1 MGGGTLWQMKACVI
15 PGNAFSRDMNL
26 EKNYGLPRWIPKN
39 TSQVKSSARLGLLA
53 MYRWHMLVIHTNTH
67 AAYRLPFLLSASKF
81 ILHRAAGVT
90 V

>member
-39 TSQVKSSARLGLLA
+39 TSQVKSSARLGFA
-53 MYRWHMLVIHTNTH
+53 RYVQVAH
-67 AAYRLPFLLSASKF
+67 ACHSY
-81 ILHRAAGVT
+81 
-90 V
+90 